1 MCKSG
6 KKENPDYDKTAGYHV
21 VKIDIIHL
29 SGFTIRYTIFNFIMT
44 LKTLKTYFRFL
55 ATGVILMAA
64 GNMLAT
70 TPKVIAHRGY
80 WTAPGSA
87 QNSIRAIVK
96 ADSINCYA
104 SEFDV
109 WMTADSVLIVNHD
122 PDINGVHIES
132 SPAATVLAQK
142 LSNGENVP
150 TLESYLSTAS
160 QLPSRIVCEMKQH
173 NSRSQELA
181 AVKSIIAMV
190 KKYGLEDKVDYI
202 TFSRD
207 GFKNF
212 IKYAPQGTGVYYLD
226 GDYVP
231 AQIKEMGGAGIDY
244 SLRAIKKHPEWIKE
258 CHDLGLLVNIWTVN
272 SEEDMKWCIDHNVD
286 FITTNDPELL
296 QSLLK
301 Q

>member
-1 MCKSG
+1 
-6 KKENPDYDKTAGYHV
+6 
-21 VKIDIIHL
+21 
-29 SGFTIRYTIFNFIMT
+29 MT
-44 LKTLKTYFRFL
+44 LKSLKISFSFF
-55 ATGVILMAA
+55 AA
-64 GNMLAT
+64 GILLMVSASIMAT

-87 QNSIRAIVK
+87 QNSIRSIVK
-96 ADSINCYA
+96 ADSIKCYG

-109 WMTADSVLIVNHD
+109 WMTADSVLVVNHD

-150 TLESYLSTAS
+150 TLDSYLSTAS
-160 QLPSRIVCEMKQH
+160 KLPSRIVCELKQH
-173 NSRSQELA
+173 NSRSQESA
-181 AVKSIIAMV
+181 AVKAILAMV
-190 KKYGLEDKVDYI
+190 KKHGLEEKVDYI

-207 GFKNF
+207 AFKNF
-212 IKYAPQGTGVYYLD
+212 IKYAPKGTGVYYLD

-244 SLRAIKKHPEWIKE
+244 SLKAIKKHPEWIKE
-258 CHDLGLLVNIWTVN
+258 CHDLGLLVNIWTIN
-272 SEEDMKWCIDHNVD
+272 SKDDMKWCIDQNVD

-296 QSLLK
+296 QTLLK
-301 Q
+301 K